1 MRQKPIEYT
10 KASYLEGITL
20 ILRCLETIDFIRCG
34 ASRGEKEERREVI
47 LLMPIHNV
55 MLLHTA
61 HRVTLVSR
69 FSCSSRCP
77 GETMSVRGLLRLI
90 TAPSTPAWTISSS
103 LQGVWQACSPI
114 NCSCSSLVWTK
125 HYHHPLLHCTAPLAV
140 SFTSRETF
148 LQFLQ

>member
-1 MRQKPIEYT
+1 MQLGVW
-10 KASYLEGITL
+10 SYLRVAHSVTL
-20 ILRCLETIDFIRCG
+20 
-34 ASRGEKEERREVI
+34 ASR
-47 LLMPIHNV
+47 N
-55 MLLHTA
+55 
-61 HRVTLVSR
+61 
-69 FSCSSRCP
+69 SCSCRSP

-148 LQFLQ
+148 LFFSSVFAIIFFRPALPPAQLPLQLSVRAPPGCGHS